1 MFPTTRYA
9 VNDKAAFITA
19 FVLPATDL
27 LGPALAHWKNGR
39 VAAAARPHSSVL
51 FFLISQIGVNIAANS
66 VSAANDLNCL
76 FPRIVQSPPAFISF
90 MAGYAIQFL
99 LDNSTATHDLE
110 AEARIQRNGINR
122 DWTEHTGQRRLGI
135 RVA

>member
-76 FPRIVQSPPAFISF
+76 FPRYVNIRRRQNHSRVHRVVGAYALEHRAES
-90 MAGYAIQFL
+90 AGIHQL
-99 LDNSTATHDLE
+99 HGRLC
-110 AEARIQRNGINR
+110 
-122 DWTEHTGQRRLGI
+122 HTVSSG
-135 RVA
+135 